1 MLFAYCVFNA
11 LWLLVWQNFADKE
24 IRLTL
29 QMFISDTLPYLI
41 TAASIMVVTYHATS
55 IISSPYLLLSARIGL
70 AATLYIGF
78 NYLVHSKELSEITDF
93 LFKRK
98 KGL

>member
-1 MLFAYCVFNA
+1 M
-11 LWLLVWQNFADKE
+11 
-24 IRLTL
+24 
-29 QMFISDTLPYLI
+29 
-41 TAASIMVVTYHATS
+41 
-55 IISSPYLLLSARIGL
+55 LLSARIGL